1 MVDTASFG
9 LEKDFDIKFVSR
21 VGFVK
26 DLELKVLSLT
36 TKNYFEFEFAGTF
49 TTNYISV
56 LNDIQL
62 YAVPARNNVTLKL
75 PFKLDSK
82 KDIKLFDS
90 KGNLVTLDEINIK
103 QKANEYYFDLSF
115 PKGKY
120 FMSIKNKNST
130 YIKSFL
136 VN

>member
-1 MVDTASFG
+1 MIFTGATG
-9 LEKDFDIKFVSR
+9 LLNI
-21 VGFVK
+21 
-26 DLELKVLSLT
+26 
-36 TKNYFEFEFAGTF
+36 NYFEFEFAGTF

-136 VN
+136 SNEKSTNLINVEKKKINSEKKFLLVKR

>member
-1 MVDTASFG
+1 M
-9 LEKDFDIKFVSR
+9 
-21 VGFVK
+21 
-26 DLELKVLSLT
+26 
-36 TKNYFEFEFAGTF
+36 
-49 TTNYISV
+49 
-56 LNDIQL
+56 NDIQL

-75 PFKLDSK
+75 PFKLASK

>member
-1 MVDTASFG
+1 MIFTGATG
-9 LEKDFDIKFVSR
+9 LLNI
-21 VGFVK
+21 
-26 DLELKVLSLT
+26 
-36 TKNYFEFEFAGTF
+36 NYFEFEFAGTF

-103 QKANEYYFDLSF
+103 QKANEYYFDLS
-115 PKGKY
+115 
-120 FMSIKNKNST
+120 
-130 YIKSFL
+130 
-136 VN
+136 